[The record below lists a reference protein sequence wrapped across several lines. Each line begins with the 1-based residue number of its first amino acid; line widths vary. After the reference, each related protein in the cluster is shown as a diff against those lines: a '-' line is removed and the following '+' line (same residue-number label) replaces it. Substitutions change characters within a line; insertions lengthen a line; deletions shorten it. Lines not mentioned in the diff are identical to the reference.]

1 MGEYYLSHVAWT
13 VMERRIEIDGWKSGI
28 RFSSCHM
35 LLRHDKCS
43 RLHGHTYCIH
53 LRITGTVKEDMMLSD
68 FGRVK
73 EVLRGLADSLDHRT
87 IVPTSNEEIH
97 VSDSVDGQNIVV
109 RLGGR
114 YYSIPRD
121 DAILL
126 PIRMS
131 TAEEISR
138 YLLDRFIKESGPLH
152 NISRIELGVDEGMG
166 QGAWCSLD
174 LPVRGAG

>member
-1 MGEYYLSHVAWT
+1 
-13 VMERRIEIDGWKSGI
+13 MERRIEIDGWKSGI

-53 LRITGTVKEDMMLSD
+53 LRITGSVNEDMMLFD

-73 EVLRGLADSLDHRT
+73 EVLRGLASVLDHRT
-87 IVPTSNEEIH
+87 IIPTGNEEIG
-97 VSDSVDGQNIVV
+97 VTSSEDGRNVVVD
-109 RLGGR
+109 LGGR
-114 YYSIPRD
+114 TYSIPKE

-131 TAEEISR
+131 TAEELSR
-138 YLLDRFIKESGPLH
+138 YLLERFIKETGPGV

-166 QGAWCSLD
+166 QGAWCSMD
-174 LPVRGAG
+174 LTARGAG

>member
-1 MGEYYLSHVAWT
+1 
-13 VMERRIEIDGWKSGI
+13 MERRIEIDGWKSGI

-53 LRITGTVKEDMMLSD
+53 LRIIGTINDDMMLAD

-73 EVLRGLADSLDHRT
+73 EVLRGLAHTLDHRT
-87 IVPTSNEEIH
+87 IVPTANPEIG
-97 VSDSVDGQNIVV
+97 VSSSEDGLNCVI
-109 RLGGR
+109 RMGGR
-114 YYSIPRD
+114 TYSIPKED
-121 DAILL
+121 TILL

-138 YLLDRFIKESGPLH
+138 YLLERFINETSPCK
-152 NISRIELGVDEGMG
+152 NIGRIELGVDEGMG
-166 QGAWCSLD
+166 QGAWCSID
-174 LPVRGAG
+174 LPVPSAG